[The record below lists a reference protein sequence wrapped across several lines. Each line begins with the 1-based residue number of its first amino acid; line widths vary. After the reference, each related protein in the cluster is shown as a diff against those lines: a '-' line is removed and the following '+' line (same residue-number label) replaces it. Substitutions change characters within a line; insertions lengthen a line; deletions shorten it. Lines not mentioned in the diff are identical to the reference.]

1 MLTGVTEGGISCAF
15 KRSGSAVAYCSLS
28 IKAGTRYEG
37 RFHSGTAHFVE
48 HCLFKG
54 TRRRSSAVINGAL
67 ESLGGELNAYTTKEE
82 IVLHATVL
90 KKDLAKALDLLLD
103 LAFEPA
109 FPPAEIEKEK
119 TVVLDEIASCK
130 DIPSEAVYDKF
141 EEKLFADTTLERPIL
156 GTAASVRK
164 ISAAQ
169 MSAYVAETFLPGR
182 MCLSVVS
189 PYEEAYMRSLVER
202 VERRYHP
209 LEKARSEGAPVS
221 AFTPAAPVASAS
233 STLAA
238 PVVSAS
244 SIPAAPVFN
253 ETVDKHN
260 YQVNCV
266 LGGMA
271 PSLAEED
278 DRIAAILLCN
288 LLGGPAMNSILGSR
302 LREKNGWVYNIECS
316 YTPYCDSGIAA
327 IIFGCDKSNL
337 DKCLKAIHK
346 ELALLRDKPLS
357 ESRLKA
363 AKRQILGQNSIG
375 MESGEAQCLSMG
387 KSMLSFGRIAS
398 DEEVEAKVLA
408 VTAGR
413 LQALANRIFDPGRL
427 SSLIY
432 Y

>member
-37 RFHSGTAHFVE
+37 RFHFGTAHFVE

-141 EEKLFADTTLERPIL
+141 EEKLFAATPLERPIL

-169 MSAYVAETFLPGR
+169 MSAYVAETFLPER

-189 PYEEAYMRSLVER
+189 PYEEAYMRSMVKR

-209 LEKARSEGAPVS
+209 LEKARSEGAPAS
-221 AFTPAAPVASAS
+221 ASTPAASVSVSTPVASA
-233 STLAA
+233 LA
-238 PVVSAS
+238 VT
-244 SIPAAPVFN
+244 PAAPVFN

-346 ELALLRDKPLS
+346 ELALLREKPLS

>member
-141 EEKLFADTTLERPIL
+141 EEKLFAATPLERPIL

-169 MSAYVAETFLPGR
+169 MSAYVAETFLPER

-209 LEKARSEGAPVS
+209 LEKARSEGAPAS
-221 AFTPAAPVASAS
+221 ASTPAASVSVSTPVASAS
-233 STLAA
+233 ST
-238 PVVSAS
+238 
-244 SIPAAPVFN
+244 PAAPVFN

-302 LREKNGWVYNIECS
+302 LREKNRWVYNIECS

-346 ELALLRDKPLS
+346 ELALLREKPLS

-408 VTAGR
+408 VTADR

>member
-109 FPPAEIEKEK
+109 FPPVEIEKEK

-141 EEKLFADTTLERPIL
+141 EEKLFAAPPLERPIL

-189 PYEEAYMRSLVER
+189 PYEEAYMRSLVKR

-209 LEKARSEGAPVS
+209 LEKARSEGAPASVS
-221 AFTPAAPVASAS
+221 TPAASVASAS
-233 STLAA
+233 ST
-238 PVVSAS
+238 
-244 SIPAAPVFN
+244 PAAPVFN

-408 VTAGR
+408 VTSGR